1 MQLEYRIC
9 SVMEEIRVKRN
20 IKDTVFTD
28 FFGDVNNVL
37 KMYQVLHPEDTE
49 ARAED
54 IDIVT
59 LGNVLVDGIYNDLG
73 FKVGNRLMVLVE
85 AQSTWSENII
95 VRALMYLVQ
104 TYQDYINENRL
115 DVYSSARIELPEP
128 ELYVIYTGNKKDRP
142 DVLKFS
148 DKFFGGK
155 KTAVDVSVKV
165 LCGESRE
172 NVVGQYI
179 AFCRIYDEVRRE
191 YGGGREAIEKV
202 IEICRNENVL
212 KEYLEKREKEV
223 INIMLTLFDEETI
236 MANHDADVL
245 RRGRNEGM
253 QQGMQKGIEKG
264 KAEGRADGIL
274 STLWNLLNGGAISLS
289 VAAKQAGMS
298 EEAFLKT
305 KPV

>member
-1 MQLEYRIC
+1 MENKLDKNSVWVKFACTASGGKEYQVDYNLDVIISVGYRMKSLLGIRFRIWATGILKEF
-9 SVMEEIRVKRN
+9 MKKGFALDDDRLKRL
-20 IKDTVFTD
+20 
-28 FFGDVNNVL
+28 GDVNNVL
-37 KMYQVLHPEDTE
+37 EMYRVLHPEDTE
-49 ARAED
+49 VVAED

-73 FKVGNRLMVLVE
+73 FRVGNRLMVLVE

-104 TYQDYINENRL
+104 TYQDYINENKL

-155 KTAVDVSVKV
+155 KTAVEVSVKV
-165 LCGESRE
+165 LCDESRE

-179 AFCRIYDEVRRE
+179 AFCRIYDEARKE
-191 YGGGREAIEKV
+191 YDGGRETIEKV

-212 KEYLEKREKEV
+212 KEIPGEEREGGHK
-223 INIMLTLFDEETI
+223 
-236 MANHDADVL
+236 HYADF
-245 RRGRNEGM
+245 
-253 QQGMQKGIEKG
+253 I
-264 KAEGRADGIL
+264 
-274 STLWNLLNGGAISLS
+274 
-289 VAAKQAGMS
+289 
-298 EEAFLKT
+298 
-305 KPV
+305 